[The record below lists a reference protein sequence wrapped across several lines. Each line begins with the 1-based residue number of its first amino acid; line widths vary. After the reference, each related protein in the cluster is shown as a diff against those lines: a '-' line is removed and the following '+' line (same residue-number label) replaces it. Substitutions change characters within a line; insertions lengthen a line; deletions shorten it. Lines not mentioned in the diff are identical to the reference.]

1 MNMKVIYKWQK
12 INSKIRQINRI
23 QIVEGAVAKSFFDR
37 IVIWHVFHPFS
48 ELEFKKGE
56 TIHLLQLID
65 ENWIEG
71 EIHDQIG
78 IFPISYIE
86 VGSTSFCFQ

>member
-1 MNMKVIYKWQK
+1 MY
-12 INSKIRQINRI
+12 
-23 QIVEGAVAKSFFDR
+23 FYL
-37 IVIWHVFHPFS
+37 FS

-86 VGSTSFCFQ
+86 VGNMSPCFQ

>member
-1 MNMKVIYKWQK
+1 MKLIKFKLLKVQELCKTRNRVLIY
-12 INSKIRQINRI
+12 
-23 QIVEGAVAKSFFDR
+23 FYL
-37 IVIWHVFHPFS
+37 FS

-86 VGSTSFCFQ
+86 VGNMSPCFQ